1 MAEPKSPQTS
11 KKRNP
16 RTEKTNGGGPS
27 KKAKKEEIR
36 EERKREPVVL
46 IVERLTKKGG
56 DALAA
61 LQQLADATEKTD
73 NDLVHQFFAGGYTEN
88 LR

>member
-11 KKRNP
+11 KKRKP

-46 IVERLTKKGG
+46 IVERLTKKGR

-61 LQQLADATEKTD
+61 LQLADATEKTD